1 MAERATDAS
10 AQQEEGSA
18 CKKARLDTDTADAG
32 TSGGPTAAPPS
43 ADAVAQQEMT
53 ASQIANMIAEMLAAV
68 HQGALGMD
76 QMLKM
81 CFSEHI
87 AVSTL
92 SKRQQ
97 LVAGR
102 DAVIEALCTGALVA
116 KSRAVQQAEPIAR

>member
-1 MAERATDAS
+1 
-10 AQQEEGSA
+10 
-18 CKKARLDTDTADAG
+18 
-32 TSGGPTAAPPS
+32 
-43 ADAVAQQEMT
+43 
-53 ASQIANMIAEMLAAV
+53 
-68 HQGALGMD
+68 
-76 QMLKM
+76 M